1 MQELYITRTQSVQ
14 YTALIKTNKK
24 IRSSHDTICVHFAR
38 ERVYFQEENKY
49 EIRLDSGVE

>member
-1 MQELYITRTQSVQ
+1 MQELYIIRTQSVQ